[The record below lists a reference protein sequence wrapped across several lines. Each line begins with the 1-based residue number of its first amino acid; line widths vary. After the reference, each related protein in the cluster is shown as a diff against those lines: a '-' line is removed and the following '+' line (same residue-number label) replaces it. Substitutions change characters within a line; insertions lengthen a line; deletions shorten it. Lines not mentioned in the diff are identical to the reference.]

1 MFGFHA
7 AIRLATLPAFVS
19 PLAPS
24 PAAESTNGWPEG
36 GVVPLDGLKLFPF
49 TGGWLTPL
57 LKDSVI
63 SACCEIKPSRIS
75 ASTARVWLP
84 STKRS
89 VRSSNV
95 YGDS

>member
-1 MFGFHA
+1 MFGFQDA
-7 AIRLATLPAFVS
+7 MRSVTSPALVS

-24 PAAESTNGWPEG
+24 PAAESTNGWPAG
-36 GVVPLDGLKLFPF
+36 GVVPLDGLKLVSF

-57 LKDSVI
+57 LKDNVI
-63 SACCEIKPSRIS
+63 SACCETKPSRIS

-84 STKRS
+84 LTKRS
-89 VRSSNV
+89 VRSLNV